1 MRKLEHI
8 LCIDDERD
16 ILEIVRLCL
25 ETVGNYKVTTCNGG
39 KAGIAQ
45 AQDVRP
51 DLIMIDVMMP
61 DLDGPST
68 FRKMQEHEV
77 LKDIPVIFMTARV
90 QKAEVDEY
98 LQLGA
103 VAVIAKPFD
112 PMSLSDEIEKIWRS
126 LHG

>member
-25 ETVGNYKVTTCNGG
+25 ETVGNYKVTTCYGG

-45 AQDVRP
+45 ALEVHP

-68 FRKMQEHEV
+68 FRKMQDHED
-77 LKDIPVIFMTARV
+77 LKNIPVIFMTARV
-90 QKAEVDEY
+90 QKTEVDEY